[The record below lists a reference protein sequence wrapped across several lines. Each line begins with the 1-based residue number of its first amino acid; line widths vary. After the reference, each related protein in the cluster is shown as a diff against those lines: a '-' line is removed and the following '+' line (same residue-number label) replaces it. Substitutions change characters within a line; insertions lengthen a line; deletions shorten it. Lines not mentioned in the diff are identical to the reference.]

1 MASVKDLKYIGD
13 MGSQV
18 AECKEMMVHAVPV
31 ATLFSNSVSR
41 YVLFYPYQQGAQV
54 SSRCINFGVYLV
66 E

>member
-1 MASVKDLKYIGD
+1 

-18 AECKEMMVHAVPV
+18 DECKEMKVHAVLV

-41 YVLFYPYQQGAQV
+41 YVLFYLYQQGAQV
-54 SSRCINFGVYLV
+54 SSQCINFGVYLV